1 MGHLSP
7 TGAGMLCPQGR
18 VDLLAGGRA
27 WWRRVLPLLR
37 DDERLRHWC
46 TPQLLR
52 VPGTDAVVLAELAQ
66 LWATLEALAT
76 TASVEKPKGT
86 RRVRKRWTGGTG
98 PP

>member
-1 MGHLSP
+1 
-7 TGAGMLCPQGR
+7 MLCPQGR
-18 VDLLAGGRA
+18 VDLLAGERA